1 MLMSARRTLH
11 DNFSRKVVLCHA
23 ENFLKGRQTF
33 FSHQSVQLGAPPN
46 WQFIRCEFYSLVTD
60 W

>member
-46 WQFIRCEFYSLVTD
+46 WHDNLSGVNSIH
-60 W
+60 